1 MKFLQAPITAMMLG
15 GLSFLLTMFALLE
28 KPLKSNAEPVETTPE
43 EKVIGFWERHN
54 PETDELLKEIKTE
67 REYLTKRA
75 AELRELETR
84 LAAERAEINT
94 ITQRVAQLQM
104 EFDQTIIR
112 VKEEEAPNLKKLAR
126 LYSTM
131 SLEGAS
137 AILRELDDMVVVKV
151 MSFMKEDQSAPLLDA
166 MAKEG
171 ELQAKR
177 AATIAE
183 ALRKTVADKK
193 KTP

>member
-15 GLSFLLTMFALLE
+15 GIAFLLTMFALLE
-28 KPLKSNAEPVETTPE
+28 KPLKASTKPVEHTAE
-43 EKVIGFWERHN
+43 QKVEGFWQRHN
-54 PETDELLKEIKTE
+54 PEVDQLLKEVQTE
-67 REYLTKRA
+67 RDYLNKKA
-75 AELRELETR
+75 AELRDLETR
-84 LAAERAEINT
+84 LAAERAEINA

-104 EFDQTIIR
+104 EFDQTIVR

-131 SLEGAS
+131 SPEGAS

-151 MSFMKEDQSAPLLDA
+151 MSFMKEDQSAPLLEA
-166 MAKEG
+166 MAMDG
-171 ELQAKR
+171 ETQAKR

>member
-1 MKFLQAPITAMMLG
+1 M
-15 GLSFLLTMFALLE
+15 FLLTMFALIE
-28 KPLKSNAEPVETTPE
+28 KPLKASAHPVEHTE
-43 EKVIGFWERHN
+43 EQKVAGFWDRHN
-54 PETDELLKEIKTE
+54 PEVDQLLKEIQTE
-67 REYLTKRA
+67 RDYLTKKA

-84 LAAERAEINT
+84 LAAERAEINQ

-104 EFDQTIIR
+104 DFDQTIIR

-131 SLEGAS
+131 SIEGAS
-137 AILRELDDMVVVKV
+137 AILRELDDAVVVKV
-151 MSFMKEDQSAPLLDA
+151 MSFMKEDQSAPLLEA
-166 MAKEG
+166 MAREG
-171 ELQAKR
+171 ETQAKR
-177 AATIAE
+177 AANIAE

>member
-15 GLSFLLTMFALLE
+15 GITFLLTVFALIE
-28 KPLKSNAEPVETTPE
+28 KPLRASARPVEHTDQ
-43 EKVIGFWERHN
+43 EKVAGFWTRHN
-54 PETDELLKEIKTE
+54 PEVDQLLKEVRTE
-67 REYLTKRA
+67 REYLTKKA
-75 AELRELETR
+75 AELKELETR
-84 LAAERAEINT
+84 LAAERAEINQV
-94 ITQRVAQLQM
+94 TQRVAQLQM

-112 VKEEEAPNLKKLAR
+112 VKEEETPNLKKLAR

-131 SLEGAS
+131 SIEGAT
-137 AILRELDDMVVVKV
+137 AIFRELDDLVVVKV
-151 MSFMKEDQSAPLLDA
+151 MSLMKEDQSAPLLEA
-166 MAKEG
+166 MAREG
-171 ELQAKR
+171 ETEAKR

>member
-1 MKFLQAPITAMMLG
+1 MMLG
-15 GLSFLLTMFALLE
+15 GIAFLLTTFGLVE
-28 KPLKSNAEPVETTPE
+28 KPLKASAHPVENTTE
-43 EKVIGFWERHN
+43 EKVAGFWQRHN
-54 PETDELLKEIKTE
+54 PEVDQLLKEVQTE
-67 REYLTKRA
+67 REQLIKRA

-94 ITQRVAQLQM
+94 ITQRVAQLQA

-126 LYSTM
+126 LYAAMTP
-131 SLEGAS
+131 EGAS
-137 AILRELDDMVVVKV
+137 AIMRELDDMVVVKV

-166 MAKEG
+166 MAMEG
-171 ELQAKR
+171 ETQAKR
-177 AATIAE
+177 AANIAE

>member
-15 GLSFLLTMFALLE
+15 GITFLLTVFALIE
-28 KPLKSNAEPVETTPE
+28 KPLRASAWPVEHTDQ
-43 EKVIGFWERHN
+43 EKVAGFWTRHN
-54 PETDELLKEIKTE
+54 PEVDQLLKEVRTE
-67 REYLTKRA
+67 REYLTKKA
-75 AELRELETR
+75 AELKELETR
-84 LAAERAEINT
+84 LAAERAEINQV
-94 ITQRVAQLQM
+94 TQRVAQLQM

-112 VKEEEAPNLKKLAR
+112 VKEEETPNLKKLAR

-131 SLEGAS
+131 SIEGAT
-137 AILRELDDMVVVKV
+137 AIFRELDDLVVVKV
-151 MSFMKEDQSAPLLDA
+151 MSLMKEDQSAPLLEA
-166 MAKEG
+166 MAREG
-171 ELQAKR
+171 ETEAKR